1 MSIVDIKPDEV
12 PVELR
17 VRIEKVM
24 ARQKLNWH
32 DAILFLARKVVSPR

>member
-17 VRIEKVM
+17 VRIENVM

-32 DAILFLARKVVSPR
+32 DAILFLARKVVSPK